1 LKADLIRPVDLK
13 LARAHAQANELCAQI
28 EKWRLQNPIKMKSEL
43 FEDRLG
49 YQIIVTDFEEST
61 KLEEWGILIGEF
73 MHNLRSSLD
82 NLAFALARLK
92 EDPPSNPN
100 QISFP
105 IFQEKAEFVKKSK
118 AKISQ
123 QLPANAADMIEKI
136 QPFQRLNPNV
146 DGEPNTDAL
155 VLLQWFNNI
164 DKHRIPTVLLMV
176 PTGDILKTA
185 TIEFYT
191 AEDAALNVPPQVEFF
206 GYPIKKGA
214 ILMQHKTNKPI
225 CKVNGEFTL
234 GANVSVQGLNSID
247 SVEPLVKQLHYY
259 TSLIVDQFRVFFQ

>member
-1 LKADLIRPVDLK
+1 LSADYIRPVDLK
-13 LARAHAQANELCAQI
+13 LARAKTQANELCDQI

-43 FEDRLG
+43 LEERFG

-92 EDPPSNPN
+92 EDPPSHPN

-105 IFQEKAEFVKKSK
+105 IFQEEVEFVKKSK
-118 AKISQ
+118 SKISQ
-123 QLPANAADMIEKI
+123 QLSANAADMIEKI
-136 QPFQRLNPNV
+136 QPFQRLNPNI
-146 DGEPNTDAL
+146 DGEPHTDPL

-164 DKHRIPTVLLMV
+164 DKHRIPTVLLMS
-176 PTGDILKTA
+176 PTGEIQKSVTV
-185 TIEFYT
+185 EFYS

-206 GYPIKKGA
+206 GYPIKTGA
-214 ILMQHKTNKPI
+214 ILMKHKTNKPI
-225 CKVNGEFTL
+225 SKVNGEFSL
-234 GANVSVQGLNSID
+234 GANVSVQGLNGIE
-247 SVEPLVKQLHYY
+247 SVEPLVRQLHYY
-259 TSLIVDQFRVFFQ
+259 TALIVDQFRVYFQ